1 MKRFNE
7 LLDKRRN
14 LTANIFE
21 EEELINISKSLSE
34 EQLKDI
40 DKELLTY
47 SNGQRL
53 REISRL
59 FDDLLNELNK
69 HK

>member
-59 FDDLLNELNK
+59 LDDLQNELNK

>member
-47 SNGQRL
+47 SNGRKT
-53 REISRL
+53 S
-59 FDDLLNELNK
+59 
-69 HK
+69 